1 MAKVKCNLP
10 PAPEPTRAYH
20 EHKTYTDIV
29 SVHVEAMVPK
39 VHRHRI
45 FTNAEK
51 SEIFEMRE
59 MGLPYSFIARHYNTT
74 SDTIR
79 HIVCRENKK
88 RAESAATLTAQT
100 KKATNR

>member
-45 FTNAEK
+45 FTNEQKA
-51 SEIFEMRE
+51 EIFAMRE
-59 MGLPYSFIARHYNTT
+59 RGLPYSFIARHYDTT

-88 RAESAATLTAQT
+88 RAESGGTPSTQT
-100 KKATNR
+100 EKSN

>member
-10 PAPEPTRAYH
+10 SAPEPTRAYH

-51 SEIFEMRE
+51 SEIFAMRE
-59 MGLPYSFIARHYNTT
+59 RGLPYSFIARHYDTT

-88 RAESAATLTAQT
+88 RAESGGTPSTQT
-100 KKATNR
+100 EKSN

>member
-1 MAKVKCNLP
+1 
-10 PAPEPTRAYH
+10 
-20 EHKTYTDIV
+20 
-29 SVHVEAMVPK
+29 MVPK

-51 SEIFEMRE
+51 AEIFAMRE
-59 MGLPYSFIARHYNTT
+59 RGLPYSFIARHYDTT